1 MMRLFLNASIRVTSA
16 EFHEAKS
23 YLLEHLSRSSE
34 IVNSS
39 IAINFSSAPSACEL
53 RGTSKPIDYPAPM
66 RVVINFAYALDA
78 AVFFRDL
85 DAQSS
90 GGEKERGKER
100 VRRA

>member
-1 MMRLFLNASIRVTSA
+1 
-16 EFHEAKS
+16 
-23 YLLEHLSRSSE
+23 
-34 IVNSS
+34 
-39 IAINFSSAPSACEL
+39 
-53 RGTSKPIDYPAPM
+53 M